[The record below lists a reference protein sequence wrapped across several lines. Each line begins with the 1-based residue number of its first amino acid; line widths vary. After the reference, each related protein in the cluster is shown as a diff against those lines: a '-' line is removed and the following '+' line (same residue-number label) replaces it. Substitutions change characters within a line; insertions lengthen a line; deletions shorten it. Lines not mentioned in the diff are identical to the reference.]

1 MISDEN
7 NSCPCG
13 DRLGLAG
20 PHPNRSGDTFLAGME
35 SHMGMTF
42 SRKAALVIG
51 GAYLFCAASVALNPR
66 SLWDIGTF
74 FLLIF
79 AGNFMIVVAL
89 DLWRKI

>member
-1 MISDEN
+1 MRSDEN

-42 SRKAALVIG
+42 SRKAALAIG
-51 GAYLFCAASVALNPR
+51 VAYIAAAISVAARLR
-66 SLWDIGTF
+66 SPWDIVV
-74 FLLIF
+74 FLVLCT
-79 AGNFMIVVAL
+79 AGNFLFIIGLVGES
-89 DLWRKI
+89 K

>member
-51 GAYLFCAASVALNPR
+51 VAYIAAAISVAARLRN
-66 SLWDIGTF
+66 SSDIVVFLVLYTAGK
-74 FLLIF
+74 FLLIIRLV
-79 AGNFMIVVAL
+79 GES
-89 DLWRKI
+89 K